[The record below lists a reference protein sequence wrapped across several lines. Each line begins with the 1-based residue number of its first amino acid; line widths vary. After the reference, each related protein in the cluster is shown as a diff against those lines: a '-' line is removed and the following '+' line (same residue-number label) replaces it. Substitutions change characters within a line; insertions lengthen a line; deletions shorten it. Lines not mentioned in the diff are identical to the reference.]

1 MISGSKSPSPF
12 LGHQT
17 HRVVVSSSGDGKT
30 AQQQPIVRKTVT
42 LTAAGPSP
50 TATSKEGVYLVTLP
64 QGHQLTRQGQNIV
77 VMNRP
82 TPAAAN
88 PVAADQTSSP
98 STPTL
103 TTPNESPAKTNEHSA
118 SASPTSQ
125 TDRRNVAEILAS
137 LSGLMPEPPQ
147 NLEATS
153 TPGGVTITPI
163 VSTSTSSS
171 LPNAASTTS
180 NDTRP
185 RATAAILSNPVPQAS
200 STRVVRVLQASKPN
214 LSSAKSSTTVVVTPA
229 TSGSGS
235 SGRSRK
241 QVFVTAKSV
250 TTSLPASV
258 SISPPAEDPSSRD
271 PMPGNEEERD
281 ILEEDLN
288 DLPYVPYPKIGAQP
302 GRGRGR
308 PPKGPKK

>member
-1 MISGSKSPSPF
+1 MNR
-12 LGHQT
+12 Q
-17 HRVVVSSSGDGKT
+17 
-30 AQQQPIVRKTVT
+30 A
-42 LTAAGPSP
+42 AAGNS
-50 TATSKEGVYLVTLP
+50 E
-64 QGHQLTRQGQNIV
+64 
-77 VMNRP
+77 
-82 TPAAAN
+82 
-88 PVAADQTSSP
+88 QTSA
-98 STPTL
+98 T
-103 TTPNESPAKTNEHSA
+103 TTPSESPNAKSNEQSTS

-163 VSTSTSSS
+163 VSSSTSSS

-200 STRVVRVLQASKPN
+200 STRVVRVLQASKPS

-241 QVFVTAKSV
+241 QVFVTAKSLPASV
-250 TTSLPASV
+250 PASV

-302 GRGRGR
+302 
-308 PPKGPKK
+308 